1 MMSPL
6 TCIIIPL
13 HAKVGA
19 KVVDPTSIPSHY
31 SMSMGYNHRILPLL
45 DVEVEEFIEHVND
58 KEEEGM
64 EYNRGSY
71 GTSMHGC
78 TLTTLN
84 VLMALWTLIWAS
96 NFLLYYSIYSMSK
109 NFSF

>member
-1 MMSPL
+1 MSPL

-13 HAKVGA
+13 RV

-31 SMSMGYNHRILPLL
+31 NRSMGYGRCILPFL
-45 DVEVEEFIEHVND
+45 DVELKECIEHVSD

-64 EYNRGSY
+64 EDDRDSY

-84 VLMALWTLIWAS
+84 VLIALWT
-96 NFLLYYSIYSMSK
+96 
-109 NFSF
+109 